1 MGARKVTRW
10 QASGVHLLISALIGA
25 HGLAV
30 MLLVW
35 YPPPLFEAEGGPG
48 LLFILLGVDIAVG
61 PLITLVV
68 FRQGKPGLRLDLA
81 IIGIVQLAALA
92 YGLHIVF
99 LARPAFIVFVKDRFE
114 IARAVELEPAELQ
127 KAKLPEFRRPPVTG
141 PQLAAVVFPTDPA
154 LRSDLALKAI
164 SGQDMQSFPE

>member
-25 HGLAV
+25 LGLAV

-48 LLFILLGVDIAVG
+48 LLFILLGVDIALG
-61 PLITLVV
+61 PLITLAV

-114 IARAVELEPAELQ
+114 IARAVELEPQELA
-127 KAKLPEFRRPPVTG
+127 KAKLPQFRHPPLTG
-141 PQLAAVVFPTDPA
+141 PILAAAAFPSEPGAMSA
-154 LRSDLALKAI
+154 LTLKA
-164 SGQDMQSFPE
+164 